1 MANELQTVL
10 IFVVGL
16 IISTIIIYVI
26 SKLFGQKEGIGRAF
40 VTAIVGAIVY
50 SVAYFILGNG
60 LLAALIGGFVWLV
73 ALRGLYDI
81 GWFRAFLIAIIVWV
95 AAAIVGFLLPTVPG
109 PL

>member
-16 IISTIIIYVI
+16 IISTIIIYVT

-40 VTAIVGAIVY
+40 LTAIVGAIVY

>member
-16 IISTIIIYVI
+16 IISTIIIYVT

-40 VTAIVGAIVY
+40 LTAIVGSIVY